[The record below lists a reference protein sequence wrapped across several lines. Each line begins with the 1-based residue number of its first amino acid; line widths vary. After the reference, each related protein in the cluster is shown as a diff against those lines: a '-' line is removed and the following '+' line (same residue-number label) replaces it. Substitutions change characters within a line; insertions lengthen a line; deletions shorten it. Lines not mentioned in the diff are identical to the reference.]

1 MSGSGL
7 HPLALWDA
15 PFLPRQETPAASFPL
30 AEGYALPLLQRKQLA
45 SQLLAALSFCLHQ
58 GFYPARRL
66 WQTARFAKTSAGV
79 ALQLSHWPNPS
90 LEDPTLSY
98 RLARGRRGELVP
110 WLSLKPI
117 LARLLPEFR
126 ETWEEVPDKIDPWSW
141 PALALARVL
150 LRDRERKALAH
161 PEGWGR
167 FLWSRHFLPPKE
179 CGLLFCP
186 EPSVVARLVQAGV
199 VVASFN
205 EGELG
210 SLQGS
215 SLARDEGKPEI
226 TTLPLSGVKTLPLSV
241 PGSFWCLLPE
251 AYQGETAEPLA
262 GVSPEDPRAMGLA
275 LAQVVRN
282 AWWPEGPKV
291 RGPEGLLSPTAAKL
305 LAVLRGSI
313 LGLTRDEAITVSGE
327 EALEELQRFS
337 LVIQRFGRYW
347 PDQLG
352 KANPKLWRELL
363 PKLPDG
369 PLVWAWR
376 ASLGEGSS
384 HLLRWCEE
392 QLEVGEAEP
401 VLALAPLAEHLKEL
415 AAPVVEAAL
424 TTGWLPHAQ
433 NLVDELSGPRG
444 ELLKAWWAA
453 EVGEMQELEAA
464 LEGFRVEEVISLP
477 QRLQS
482 RWWLIRARQAERV
495 GRWEQARE
503 CAAKALANAGTS
515 LAVAVESLYFLDHE
529 RLKTLARDS
538 QYPKEVRQRA
548 WHLLGIAAFSRGD
561 YAKAQQFLK
570 HALQSGSGRNP
581 LRLGELFADAGTTA
595 MLLDRPLAAERL
607 FAAAEAWLSLAGC
620 ERVLRS
626 VRFNRAVL
634 ANDRLRWQKAQE
646 ILASLGDGGGRL
658 QGHVFAAVEWARSW
672 LAQGHLPQATRSAK
686 ALEEALASL
695 PLPEHL
701 RQGVAAVLS
710 HVALLTATSAR
721 SLAEVERWLGQA
733 EPSERRLLAALLASR
748 EGRMPPQDLPPRW
761 GMAFS
766 ARLLAQAKI
775 RPEEL
780 PRLVNAA
787 LAKGE
792 PEAALGL
799 ARALLL
805 APVWGV
811 DLLSKVRDFLPKL
824 RGMLRELGLV
834 GWLSLLERQLGRD
847 WVQVFQG
854 LEALLA
860 DPAAFWQAASWRYLM
875 EATNLTG
882 LRVCY
887 QGKELLRVGEAAG
900 SWRGKLS
907 GFDVELEE
915 VADEGLLAV
924 LTFAL
929 GRAPLPIQQASGS
942 KHGIT
947 GKSEKVRALC
957 QAIDRLAPLPVTV
970 LIQGEP
976 GTGKE
981 RVAKAIHRASGRTG
995 QFVAIN
1001 CAGMPEA
1008 LLEAELFGV
1017 VRGAFTGADRDRPGL
1032 VEEAEG
1038 GTLFL
1043 DEVGELPLAVQ
1054 AKLLRLLQQKEVRRV
1069 GGARTRQVDVRF
1081 VAATNRNLWQ
1091 AVEAGTFRRDL
1102 YDRLATVTLEVPALR
1117 ERLED
1122 LPEIVNEILIT
1133 FSSQLGLKQ
1142 VTVAPEVLFRLS
1154 QHTWPGNIRELE
1166 SVLLQATIRCQ
1177 AEGRLGVHHLP
1188 WKAETSVPLVP
1199 FEQAKEVF
1207 LREYLTQVLRAC
1219 GGNRT
1224 DAAKLAGLSRQAL
1237 HYYLRK
1243 LRIEAG

>member
-15 PFLPRQETPAASFPL
+15 PFLPGPETPAASFPL

>member
-15 PFLPRQETPAASFPL
+15 PFLPRPEAPAASFPL
-30 AEGYALPLLQRKQLA
+30 AEAYALPLLQRKQLA

-79 ALQLSHWPNPS
+79 ALQLSQWPNPS
-90 LEDPTLSY
+90 LEDPALCY
-98 RLARGRRGELVP
+98 RLARGRRGELLP
-110 WLSLKPI
+110 WLSLKPT

-126 ETWEEVPDKIDPWSW
+126 ETWEQVPDKIDPWSW
-141 PALALARVL
+141 PATALARLL

-167 FLWSRHFLPPKE
+167 FLWSRHFVLPKE
-179 CGLLFCP
+179 YGLFFCP
-186 EPSVVARLVQAGV
+186 EPSVVARLVQAGLV
-199 VVASFN
+199 EANFN
-205 EGELG
+205 EELG
-210 SLQGS
+210 SLQGN
-215 SLARDEGKPEI
+215 SLGRDEGKPEV
-226 TTLPLSGVKTLPLSV
+226 TTLPLSGVTPLPLSV
-241 PGSFWCLLPE
+241 PRSFWCLLPE
-251 AYQGETAEPLA
+251 TYQGENAEPLA
-262 GVSPEDPRAMGLA
+262 GVSPMDPRGMGLA
-275 LAQVVRN
+275 LAKVVRN

-291 RGPEGLLSPTAAKL
+291 RGPEGLLSPAASKL

-352 KANPKLWRELL
+352 KTNPKLWRELL
-363 PKLPDG
+363 PKLSEG

-376 ASLGEGSS
+376 ANFGEGSS
-384 HLLRWCEE
+384 HLLPWCEE
-392 QLEVGEAEP
+392 QLELGEAEP
-401 VLALAPLAEHLKEL
+401 VLALAPLAEQLREL

-433 NLVDELSGPRG
+433 NLVGELLGPRG

-453 EVGEMQELEAA
+453 EAGEMQELGAA
-464 LEGFRVEEVISLP
+464 LEDCRVEEVISVP
-477 QRLQS
+477 QRLQA
-482 RWWLIRARQAERV
+482 RWWLIRARQAEHA

-503 CAAKALANAGTS
+503 CADKALTNASNS
-515 LAVAVESLYFLDHE
+515 LAIAIESLYFLDRE
-529 RLKTLARDS
+529 RLETLARDCGCS
-538 QYPKEVRQRA
+538 KEVRQRA

-561 YAKAQQFLK
+561 YAKAQQFLE
-570 HALQSGSGRNP
+570 HALQSASGRNP

-595 MLLDRPLAAERL
+595 MLLDRPLAAEHL

-646 ILASLGDGGGRL
+646 ILASLGHSDGFPGD
-658 QGHVFAAVEWARSW
+658 VFAAVEWARSW
-672 LAQGHLPQATRSAK
+672 LAQGNLPQATKSA
-686 ALEEALASL
+686 EALREALVCRQL
-695 PLPEHL
+695 PQHL
-701 RQGVAAVLS
+701 RQGIFAVLC
-710 HVALLTATSAR
+710 HVALLTAKAD
-721 SLAEVERWLGQA
+721 LAEVEQWLGQA

-748 EGRMPPQDLPPRW
+748 EGRIPPEDLPHRW
-761 GMAFS
+761 GIAFS
-766 ARLLAQAKI
+766 AHLLALAKI

-780 PRLVNAA
+780 PRLVGAA
-787 LAKGE
+787 LANSE
-792 PEAALGL
+792 PEVNVGL

-811 DLLSKVRDFLPKL
+811 DLLSRVRDFLGKL
-824 RGMLRELGLV
+824 RGVLREQGLV
-834 GWLSLLERQLGRD
+834 GWLSLLEQQLGRD
-847 WVQVFQG
+847 WVQIFRG

-860 DPAAFWQAASWRYLM
+860 NPAAFWQAASWRSLM
-875 EATNLTG
+875 EATNLTS

-887 QGKELLRVGEAAG
+887 QGRELLRVGQATG
-900 SWRGKLS
+900 NWRGKLS

-915 VADEGLLAV
+915 VADKDLLSV

-929 GRAPLPIQQASGS
+929 GKAPLPIQQASGS

-957 QAIDRLAPLPVTV
+957 ETIDRLAPLPVTV

-981 RVAKAIHRASGRTG
+981 RVAKAIHVASRRTG

-1008 LLEAELFGV
+1008 LLETELFGV

-1043 DEVGELPLAVQ
+1043 DEVGELPLVVQ
-1054 AKLLRLLQQKEVRRV
+1054 AKLLRLLQQREVRRV
-1069 GGARTRQVDVRF
+1069 GGTRTRQVDVRF
-1081 VAATNRNLWQ
+1081 VAATNRDLWQ
-1091 AVEAGTFRRDL
+1091 AVREGSFRRDL
-1102 YDRLATVTLEVPALR
+1102 YDRLATVTLEVPPLR

-1122 LPEIVNEILIT
+1122 LPELVNEILFT
-1133 FSSQLGLKQ
+1133 FRSQLGLKQ
-1142 VTVAPEVLFRLS
+1142 VSVAPEVLIRLS
-1154 QHTWPGNIRELE
+1154 QHRWPGNIRELE
-1166 SVLLQATIRCQ
+1166 SVLLQSAIRCQ
-1177 AEGRLGVHHLP
+1177 SEGKLDVYHLP
-1188 WKAETSVPLVP
+1188 WKAETSFPVPL

-1207 LREYLTQVLRAC
+1207 LREYFAQVLRAC

-1243 LRIEAG
+1243 LRIEVG

>member
-15 PFLPRQETPAASFPL
+15 PFLPRPETPAASFPL

-45 SQLLAALSFCLHQ
+45 SQLLAALSFFLHQ
-58 GFYPARRL
+58 GFYPPRRL
-66 WQTARFAKTSAGV
+66 WHLARFAKTSAGV

-90 LEDPTLSY
+90 LEDPSLCY
-98 RLARGRRGELVP
+98 RLARGRRGELLP
-110 WLSLKPI
+110 WLSLKPT

-126 ETWEEVPDKIDPWSW
+126 ETWEEVPEDPWSW
-141 PALALARVL
+141 PATALARIL
-150 LRDRERKALAH
+150 LRDREKKALAH

-167 FLWSRHFLPPKE
+167 FLWSRHFVLPKE
-179 CGLLFCP
+179 CGLFFCP
-186 EPSVVARLVQAGV
+186 EPSVVARLVQAGL

-215 SLARDEGKPEI
+215 SLARDGGKPEV
-226 TTLPLSGVKTLPLSV
+226 TTLPLSGVTPLSLSAS
-241 PGSFWCLLPE
+241 GSFWCLLPE
-251 AYQGETAEPLA
+251 TYQGENAEPLV
-262 GVSPEDPRAMGLA
+262 GVSPKDPRGMGLA

-291 RGPEGLLSPTAAKL
+291 RGPEGLLSPAASKL
-305 LAVLRGSI
+305 LALLRGSI
-313 LGLTRDEAITVSGE
+313 LGLTRDEAITVGGE

-352 KANPKLWRELL
+352 KPNPKLWRELL
-363 PKLPDG
+363 PKLSEG

-384 HLLRWCEE
+384 HLLPWCEE
-392 QLEVGEAEP
+392 QLEVGEPEP
-401 VLALAPLAEHLKEL
+401 VLALAPLAEQLKEL

-424 TTGWLPHAQ
+424 TTGWLSHAQ
-433 NLVDELSGPRG
+433 NLVGELPGPRG
-444 ELLKAWWAA
+444 ALLKAWWAA
-453 EVGEMQELEAA
+453 EAGEMQELGAA

-477 QRLQS
+477 QRLQA
-482 RWWLIRARQAERV
+482 RWWLIRARQAEHA

-503 CAAKALANAGTS
+503 CAHKALTNAKTS
-515 LAVAVESLYFLDHE
+515 LAIAVESFYFLDRE
-529 RLKTLARDS
+529 RLEALARDCGC
-538 QYPKEVRQRA
+538 PKEVRQRA

-561 YAKAQQFLK
+561 YAKAQKFLK
-570 HALQSGSGRNP
+570 HALRSGSGRNP

-607 FAAAEAWLSLAGC
+607 FAGAEAWLSLAGC

-626 VRFNRAVL
+626 VQFNRAVL

-646 ILASLGDGGGRL
+646 ILASLGHDGGGFL
-658 QGHVFAAVEWARSW
+658 DDVFAKVEWARSW
-672 LAQGHLPQATRSAK
+672 LAQGHLPQATKSAK

-710 HVALLTATSAR
+710 HVALLRATSAT

-748 EGRMPPQDLPPRW
+748 EGRMPPEDLPHRW
-761 GMAFS
+761 GIAFS
-766 ARLLAQAKI
+766 ARLLALAKS

-780 PRLVNAA
+780 PGLVGAA
-787 LAKGE
+787 LASGE
-792 PEAALGL
+792 LEVTVGL

-805 APVWGV
+805 APLWGV
-811 DLLSKVRDFLPKL
+811 DLLSRVRGFLGKL
-824 RGMLRELGLV
+824 RGMLREQGLV
-834 GWLSLLERQLGRD
+834 GWLSLLEQQLGRD
-847 WVQVFQG
+847 WVQVFRG

-860 DPAAFWQAASWRYLM
+860 NPAAFWQPASWRSLM
-875 EATNLTG
+875 EATNLRS

-887 QGKELLRVGEAAG
+887 QGRELLRVGQASG

-929 GRAPLPIQQASGS
+929 GRAPLPIGPASGS

-947 GKSEKVRALC
+947 GKGEKVRALC

-1069 GGARTRQVDVRF
+1069 GGTRTRQVDVRF

-1091 AVEAGTFRRDL
+1091 AVGAGAFRRDL

-1133 FSSQLGLKQ
+1133 FCSQLGLKQ
-1142 VTVAPEVLFRLS
+1142 VTVAPEVLVRLS
-1154 QHTWPGNIRELE
+1154 QHSWPGNIRELE
-1166 SVLLQATIRCQ
+1166 SVLLQAALRCQ
-1177 AEGRLGVHHLP
+1177 GEGRLDVHHLP
-1188 WKAETSVPLVP
+1188 WKVETSVSLAP
-1199 FEQAKEVF
+1199 FEQAKEAF
-1207 LREYLTQVLRAC
+1207 LREYLAQVLRAC
-1219 GGNRT
+1219 GGNRRK
-1224 DAAKLAGLSRQAL
+1224 AAKLAGLSRQAL